1 MDDIEQHRRT
11 VRAFMSR
18 RPFGKRDL
26 TDREVATFCAALTH
40 DSYTDEAK
48 KLQPPRFV
56 ECYERLEFLGDAVV
70 ELLACEHVFLDTECM
85 EGEMTDYKK
94 SIVANE
100 EISKKVLNY
109 GLDIDSAMLVGHG
122 HRNPNGI
129 SEKMRADAFE
139 ALIGAVYLIYGMDE
153 ARRIVREVLF

>member
-26 TDREVATFCAALTH
+26 TDREAATFCAALTH

-94 SIVANE
+94 MKDGEYDGNNYRNK
-100 EISKKVLNY
+100 EIHHRQRVTRCTNRLNTIIATQ
-109 GLDIDSAMLVGHG
+109 LRKDIS
-122 HRNPNGI
+122 P
-129 SEKMRADAFE
+129 
-139 ALIGAVYLIYGMDE
+139 
-153 ARRIVREVLF
+153 